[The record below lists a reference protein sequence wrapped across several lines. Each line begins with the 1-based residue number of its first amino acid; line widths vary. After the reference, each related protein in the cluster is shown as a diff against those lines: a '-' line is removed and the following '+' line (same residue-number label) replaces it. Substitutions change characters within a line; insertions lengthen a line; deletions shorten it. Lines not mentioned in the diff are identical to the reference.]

1 MEKEKQAKT
10 KSNINPEE
18 MAELGL
24 HFGHRTSRIHPKMMP
39 YIYGTRN
46 TVHIIDLNQTVEK
59 LEQALV
65 FIQKLIS
72 EQKILLL
79 VGTKIQFKDLVKDIA
94 TESNLSYVNQRW
106 LGGTITNFEIIK
118 KRVDYFKE
126 LERKKKDRE
135 LEKYT
140 KKERSELDKELKDL
154 ETKFGGIKKLEKTPD
169 AIFIL
174 DIKKD
179 ILAIKEARK
188 KGIKI
193 IAIAD
198 TNVDPTLVDY
208 PIPAN
213 DDAISSVKYILE
225 KVKDT
230 VLKTKP
236 ESK

>member
-1 MEKEKQAKT
+1 MEKEKQAKS

-94 TESNLSYVNQRW
+94 TESNLPYVNQRW

>member
-94 TESNLSYVNQRW
+94 TESNLPYVNQRW

>member
-1 MEKEKQAKT
+1 MEKEKQT
-10 KSNINPEE
+10 EFKSDINLEE
-18 MAELGL
+18 MAGLGL
-24 HFGHRTSRIHPKMMP
+24 HFGHKTSRVHPKMKP

-46 TVHIIDLNQTVEK
+46 TVHIIDLTQTAVK
-59 LEQALV
+59 LQEALD
-65 FIQKLIS
+65 FIKKLIS
-72 EQKILLL
+72 EDKVLLL
-79 VGTKIQFKDLVKDIA
+79 VGTKIQFKNLIKDIA
-94 TESNLSYVNQRW
+94 IKSNLPYVNQRW

-118 KRVDYFKE
+118 KRIEYFKE

-154 ETKFGGIKKLEKTPD
+154 EVKFGGIKRLEKAPD
-169 AIFIL
+169 AILVL

-179 ILAIKEARK
+179 ILAIREARK

-198 TNVDPTLVDY
+198 TNVDPTLVNY

-230 VLKTKP
+230 ILKIKP
-236 ESK
+236 INS